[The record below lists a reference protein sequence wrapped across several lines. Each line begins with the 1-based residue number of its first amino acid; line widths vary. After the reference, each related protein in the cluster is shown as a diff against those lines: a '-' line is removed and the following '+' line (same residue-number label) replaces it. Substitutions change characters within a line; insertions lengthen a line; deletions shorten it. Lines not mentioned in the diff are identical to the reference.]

1 MVFLTPLNLIRSRGP
16 DKAWRK
22 RMYLR
27 MSWSYYGRKRHCF
40 SIAVRS
46 VRKAMMYST
55 KAKYEKKKAFQ
66 KMWRLR
72 IGAACSEHN
81 LDYYTFMRTLAESNI
96 ALNRKVLADLAI
108 YEPRTFQSLTIFV
121 KQRAEEMGLSDALKQ
136 PPKHVMTRAML
147 KLPTIST

>member
-16 DKAWRK
+16 DKGWRK

-27 MSWSYYGRKRHCF
+27 MSWSYYGRKRQCF

-55 KAKYEKKKAFQ
+55 NARYEKRKTMSKL
-66 KMWRLR
+66 WRLR
-72 IGAACSEHN
+72 IGAACTEHN
-81 LDYYTFMRTLAESNI
+81 LDYYTFMTTLAESNI

-108 YEPRTFQSLTIFV
+108 YEPRTFQSLTVYV
-121 KQRAEEMGLSDALKQ
+121 KQRLEEMGLEDAVKP
-136 PPKHVMTRAML
+136 PPKGVMTRAML
-147 KLPTIST
+147 KVPTFST